1 MGGYTLSRD
10 RWMDQWSGEQV
21 IFTPQVK
28 AGGVG
33 QGWGAVSLCPGLIQ
47 RAPQGW
53 VTARGQGWAHTGQC
67 LIWEQGGHWAGGQ
80 WGWPGRAL
88 MPLGCYPSVSL
99 KQATDEIGQRL
110 ADTRRGGLMI
120 QGSPGAGTGDSL
132 GRTLSLPRPL
142 SLLPRGMAVLD
153 REPAGAEREGEKW
166 GLGAQGCAGTV
177 VAGPQKE
184 APPP

>member
-1 MGGYTLSRD
+1 
-10 RWMDQWSGEQV
+10 
-21 IFTPQVK
+21 
-28 AGGVG
+28 
-33 QGWGAVSLCPGLIQ
+33 
-47 RAPQGW
+47 
-53 VTARGQGWAHTGQC
+53 
-67 LIWEQGGHWAGGQ
+67 
-80 WGWPGRAL
+80 
-88 MPLGCYPSVSL
+88 
-99 KQATDEIGQRL
+99 
-110 ADTRRGGLMI
+110 MI

-184 APPP
+184 APPPHRLVRDREHGLGSDHPAG